1 MKTLYIEKSA
11 DAKRGGDWV
20 AELDLDGVERIVVG
34 TGPGSF
40 AGIRAALAFAQGYA
54 IASKCEVF
62 GLESACALA
71 IGEGPSAVV
80 GDARRGLYW
89 IALFDGFKMIGEV
102 FQVTKDELARR
113 VPRCVPV
120 TSPDGER
127 IGEMLKELFGDFY
140 DGGRKPTAE
149 GLRRFAEANPSALK
163 REPLPVYLN
172 AAVRD

>member
-71 IGEGPSAVV
+71 SGEGPSAVV
-80 GDARRGLYW
+80 GDARRGMYW

-102 FQVTKDELARR
+102 FQVTKDELVRR